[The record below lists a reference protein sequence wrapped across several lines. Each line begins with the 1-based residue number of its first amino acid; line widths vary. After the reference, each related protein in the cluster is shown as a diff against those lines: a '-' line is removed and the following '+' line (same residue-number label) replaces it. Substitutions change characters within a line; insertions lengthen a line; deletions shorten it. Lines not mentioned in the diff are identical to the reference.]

1 MEITKLITESRNPNS
16 MHIDRMPT
24 IDLVKTINAEDAKI
38 AKAVAKQSQQLAQAI
53 DAASSRFNQ
62 GGRLI
67 YCGAGTSGRLGVLDA
82 VELLPTYGLDPKR
95 AIALMA
101 GGQSAMYRAVEGAED
116 SADLADKDLAALQL
130 SEKDTIISL
139 AASGRTPYAIAAV
152 RFAKQAGALTV
163 AVTCVADSQLS
174 QYADITIAAV
184 TGPEVVTGSTRM
196 KAGTAEKMILNT
208 LSTGI
213 MIKAGKVYENLMID
227 LLATNAK
234 LVERAINII
243 HITSG
248 CDLTTAQNIFQQAKH
263 QLPQAIIMAQT
274 KSGYQTADKLLQAHA
289 GNVTAAIADWQAEND
304 AE

>member
-16 MHIDRMPT
+16 THIDRMPT
-24 IDLVKTINAEDAKI
+24 IDLVQTINNEDAKV
-38 AKAVAKQSQQLAQAI
+38 AAAVAKQSQQLAQAI
-53 DAASSRFNQ
+53 DATSSRFNQ

-116 SADLADKDLAALQL
+116 SLDLAEKDLAALHL
-130 SEKDTIISL
+130 SAKDTIISL

-152 RFAKQAGALTV
+152 RFAKQAAALTI
-163 AVTCVADSQLS
+163 AVTCVADSELS
-174 QYADITIAAV
+174 KYADITIAAV
-184 TGPEVVTGSTRM
+184 TGPEVITGSTRM

-248 CDLTTAQNIFQQAKH
+248 CDLTTAQNIFRQAKQ

-274 KSGYQTADKLLQAHA
+274 KTDYQTSDKFLQAHA